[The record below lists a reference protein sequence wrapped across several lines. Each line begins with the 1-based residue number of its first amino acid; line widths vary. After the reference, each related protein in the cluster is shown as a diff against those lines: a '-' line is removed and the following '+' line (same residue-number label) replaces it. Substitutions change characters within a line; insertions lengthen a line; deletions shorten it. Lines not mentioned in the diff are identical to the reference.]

1 MVIKAMVWF
10 FNIIRNME
18 LTAGYP
24 FSLIQHGLPF
34 QYPKL
39 LNNIS
44 SEVAIIGGGIS
55 GALTGYFLTEA
66 GIECVLLDGRTIGL
80 GSSCASTS
88 LLQYELDKPLHE
100 LIKQVGE
107 HNAVRAYQLCG
118 QAIDILTAIMDKIG
132 FAEFD
137 KRNSLFFTSHSGQKS
152 FMKNEFEARKRA
164 GFEMSFLARDDIY
177 KTYGLKA
184 EYAILSEKGATT
196 NAYTLTHAL
205 LQYSMKKG
213 LRVFDRS
220 KVEEANYNKKD
231 VCLRT
236 ENGCT
241 VKADKLVN
249 ASGFEIINFISKDIV
264 DLFCTYAVVSENA
277 REMEYLWKDQ
287 IMIWNSDDP
296 YLYIRLTKDNR
307 ILVGG
312 RDERFSTKTSR
323 EIYEKKSGLLKKDF
337 EKIFPNIRFKSEFAW
352 SGTFGKTKDSLPF
365 IGTYS
370 KTPNTYYA
378 LGFGGNGIT
387 FSVIAAEM
395 IRDFILEKNNSDAE
409 LFQFERKY

>member
-1 MVIKAMVWF
+1 
-10 FNIIRNME
+10 ME

-24 FSLIQHGLPF
+24 FSLIQNGLPF

-39 LNNIS
+39 LENIS
-44 SEVAIIGGGIS
+44 SKVAIIGGGIS
-55 GALTGYFLTEA
+55 GALTAYFLTEA

-80 GSSCASTS
+80 GSTCASTS
-88 LLQYELDKPLHE
+88 LLQYELDTPLHE

-107 HNAVRAYQLCG
+107 RKANRAYQLCSSS
-118 QAIDILTAIMDKIG
+118 IDILTGIMDNIA
-132 FAEFD
+132 FTEYD
-137 KRNSLFFTSHSGQKS
+137 KCKSLFFTSHSGQKS
-152 FMKNEFEARKRA
+152 FMKKEFDARKRA
-164 GFEMSFLARDDIY
+164 GFDISFLSKDDII
-177 KTYGLKA
+177 KNYGLKA

-220 KVEEANYNKKD
+220 KVEEISYNDKD
-231 VCLRT
+231 VSLRT
-236 ENGCT
+236 ENGYT
-241 VKADKLVN
+241 VKAARLVN
-249 ASGFEIINFISKDIV
+249 ASGFEIVNFISKDIV
-264 DLFCTYAVVSENA
+264 QLYCTYAVVSENQQEQ
-277 REMEYLWKDQ
+277 RDMWKDR

-296 YLYIRLTKDNR
+296 YLYLRLTRDNR
-307 ILVGG
+307 ILIGG

-323 EIYEKKSGLLKKDF
+323 EIFKKKSELLKKDF
-337 EKIFPNIRFKSEFAW
+337 EKLFPDISFKNEFAW

-365 IGTYS
+365 IGTYA

-387 FSVIAAEM
+387 FSVIGAIM
-395 IRDFILEKNNSDAE
+395 IRDFILGNDQPDAE
-409 LFQFERKY
+409 LFQFGRK